1 MGKTKLIVY
10 MEKSI
15 LSSIEKEA
23 ISEGKSKSE
32 IAADLIGSALGSRSG
47 SGRGGT
53 PEIETNKIREA
64 VSEAV
69 MEVLKRGGGGV
80 PPEAL
85 RFLVADVARIE
96 QLMRQ
101 ISLEVFS
108 PGDYKKHEERYLL
121 KIAYMEPFQDRVNG
135 ATPGS
140 G

>member
-47 SGRGGT
+47 SGGGGT
-53 PEIETNKIREA
+53 QEIDTDKIRKA
-64 VSEAV
+64 LSEAV
-69 MEVLKRGGGGV
+69 GEVLKLGRSGV

-85 RFLVADVARIE
+85 RFLVADVARTDFF
-96 QLMRQ
+96 QY
-101 ISLEVFS
+101 FS
-108 PGDYKKHEERYLL
+108 
-121 KIAYMEPFQDRVNG
+121 
-135 ATPGS
+135 
-140 G
+140 